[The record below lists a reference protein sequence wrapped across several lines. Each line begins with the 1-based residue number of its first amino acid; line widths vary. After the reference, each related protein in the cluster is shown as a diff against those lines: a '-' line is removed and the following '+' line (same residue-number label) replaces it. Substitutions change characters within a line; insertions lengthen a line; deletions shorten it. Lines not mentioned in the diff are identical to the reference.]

1 MNDRAKQIAA
11 KIVAD
16 VWPYTWLSAGVMRD
30 LEAAVEKH
38 MIRPHQVRDHVGII
52 WEQMSDGCYRTLN
65 GAKTDYID
73 RNFGPLTEVHGEPPP
88 DAGEVAKLKER
99 IAEKEKLSIKMEIEH
114 DEIMQAAI
122 KESDRQRKRIDE
134 LAGLCGK
141 QKERIAELENDLKA
155 AVAFDALRCAT
166 VDARDRQIAEL
177 EKLSAKLEKS
187 RNEISSKFSRAEVHI
202 AELEKQLAAAVKAE
216 PAKPQPEAIWQ
227 KVSEREWV
235 FGVPV
240 RGIIWQPIA
249 KVVDGCD
256 WFWHLTDLSQK
267 GHNQHFRDAI
277 EAATAVAEKAMGVK

>member
-38 MIRPHQVRDHVGII
+38 MRPHQVRDHVGII
-52 WEQMSDGCYRTLN
+52 WEQMSNGCYRTLN

-73 RNFGPLTEVHGEPPP
+73 RNFGPLTQVHGEPMP
-88 DAGEVAKLKER
+88 DAGEVER
-99 IAEKEKLSIKMEIEH
+99 L
-114 DEIMQAAI
+114 
-122 KESDRQRKRIDE
+122 R
-134 LAGLCGK
+134 
-141 QKERIAELENDLKA
+141 ERIAELESEDCYTANA
-155 AVAFDALRCAT
+155 ALQNAT
-166 VDARDRQIAEL
+166 ARQQKRIVEL
-177 EKLSAKLEKS
+177 E
-187 RNEISSKFSRAEVHI
+187 R
-202 AELEKQLAAAVKAE
+202 QLAAVKAE